1 MLTANQIAA
10 FFKVYFLK
18 KEVMNQA
25 DFLRVDIA
33 SKFPTSSYYYLR
45 YAPPDMS
52 KVPEI
57 TSLHY
62 LCRISRKR

>member
-25 DFLRVDIA
+25 DFLHVDIA
-33 SKFPTSSYYYLR
+33 SKFPTSSYYYL
-45 YAPPDMS
+45 YGMHHQIYP
-52 KVPEI
+52 KF
-57 TSLHY
+57 L
-62 LCRISRKR
+62 K